1 MALKIVGAG
10 LGRTGTAS
18 LKVALEK
25 LGVGRCYHMSEALA
39 NPEHMDLW
47 LNAANGNPDW
57 DGLLGEY
64 GASVDYPACTYW
76 QELADYYPDAKVLL
90 TVRDAGRWFESV
102 NETIMS
108 PEFNE
113 HIKGSPFGDLL
124 EAVVWKT
131 LDYRMQDRDFMVQYF
146 ERRTAEIKAVIPA
159 GRLLVYEVKQ
169 GWQPLCEFLDLQ
181 VPDEPF
187 PRINS
192 RDETKQL
199 LATLMSSG
207 PDGPGE
213 EQMAEVAKELHGDVR
228 GPAAN

>member
-39 NPEHMDLW
+39 KPEHMGLW

-64 GASVDYPACTYW
+64 SASVDYPACTYW

-90 TVRDAGRWFESV
+90 TVRDAGGWFESV

-124 EAVVWKT
+124 ETVVWKT

-146 ERRTAEIKAVIPA
+146 ERRTAEIKAAIPA

-169 GWQPLCEFLDLQ
+169 GWQPLCEFLDVP

-213 EQMAEVAKELHGDVR
+213 EQMAEVAKELHGDDR